1 MNMRSFTTI
10 RSSTLLLLLVAVI
23 GLTSCSRKV
32 AFTSSTVVP
41 GADGSVKVKKDD
53 NGNHAIDI
61 VIRNLADPQRLAL
74 PQNTYVVWMESDNG
88 LKNLGQLKSET
99 GLLSKAR
106 KAEMETV
113 TPYKPTRIYITA
125 ESDGN
130 VQTPGNQ
137 VVLSTRSF

>member
-1 MNMRSFTTI
+1 MNMRSFTSF
-10 RSSTLLLLLVAVI
+10 RSTTLLLLLVAAL
-23 GLTSCSRKV
+23 GFTACNRKI
-32 AFTSSTVVP
+32 AFTTSTVVP
-41 GADGSVKVKKDD
+41 GADGAVKVKKDN

-61 VIRNLADPQRLAL
+61 EIRNLADPQRLAL
-74 PQNTYVVWMESDNG
+74 PQNTYVVWMESNNG

-113 TPYKPTRIYITA
+113 TPYKPTRIFITA